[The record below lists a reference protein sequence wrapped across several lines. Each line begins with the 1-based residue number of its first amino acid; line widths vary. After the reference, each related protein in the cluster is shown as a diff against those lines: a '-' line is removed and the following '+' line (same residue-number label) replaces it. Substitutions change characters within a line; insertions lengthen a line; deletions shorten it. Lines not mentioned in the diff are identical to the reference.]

1 MTGTAIK
8 LRLSS
13 RRTMTLAH
21 ILIVLL
27 LLLEIGGIAAWKLLM
42 TDTGSSPVENRANM
56 ASAATVTYPLN
67 TFTLNLAQ
75 RSGTRNRS
83 LKLGVVLGIT
93 SSAREARL
101 DEWKPLLIDSAL
113 MLLSG
118 KTYED
123 LATVE
128 GKRLLKQELL
138 TRMKQILGE
147 GVVQDIYFSEFG

>member
-1 MTGTAIK
+1 MTDKAIK
-8 LRLSS
+8 NKISS
-13 RRTMTLAH
+13 RWTINLSLV
-21 ILIVLL
+21 LIVLI
-27 LLLEIGGIAAWKLLM
+27 LLLEIAGIAAWKLLM
-42 TDTGSSPVENRANM
+42 TDVGSTPVKNRANM
-56 ASAATVTYPLN
+56 TSAATFTYPLD
-67 TFTLNLAQ
+67 TFTLNLSQ
-75 RSGTRNRS
+75 RSGASNRT

-93 SSAREARL
+93 HRVQEIRM

-123 LATVE
+123 LATLE

-138 TRMKQILGE
+138 NRMKQILGE

>member
-1 MTGTAIK
+1 MTDKAIK
-8 LRLSS
+8 QRVSS
-13 RRTMTLAH
+13 RRTISLAH

-27 LLLEIGGIAAWKLLM
+27 FLLEIGGIAAWKLLK
-42 TDTGSSPVENRANM
+42 TDVGSSPVENRANM
-56 ASAATVTYPLN
+56 ASAATVTYPLD

-75 RSGTRNRS
+75 RSGTSNRS
-83 LKLGVVLGIT
+83 LKLGVMLGIT
-93 SSAREARL
+93 TRVTEARM

-118 KTYED
+118 KTYEE

-138 TRMKQILGE
+138 TRMNRILGE

>member
-1 MTGTAIK
+1 MTDKAIK
-8 LRLSS
+8 HSVSS
-13 RRTMTLAH
+13 GRTITLAH
-21 ILIVLL
+21 FLIVLL

-42 TDTGSSPVENRANM
+42 TDVGSSPVENRANM
-56 ASAATVTYPLN
+56 ASGSTFTYPLD
-67 TFTLNLAQ
+67 TYTLNLAQ
-75 RSGTRNRS
+75 RSGTSNRS

-93 SSAREARL
+93 TRVQETRM
-101 DEWKPLLIDSAL
+101 DEWKPLLNDSAL

-138 TRMKQILGE
+138 IRMKQILGE

>member
-1 MTGTAIK
+1 MTGKEIK
-8 LRLSS
+8 RRLSS
-13 RRTMTLAH
+13 QKTITLAH
-21 ILIVLL
+21 VLIFLF

-42 TDTGSSPVENRANM
+42 TDAGSIPEETRESVAM
-56 ASAATVTYPLN
+56 VSYPLD
-67 TFTLNLAQ
+67 TYTLNLAQ
-75 RSGTRNRS
+75 RSGTSNRS
-83 LKLGVVLGIT
+83 LKLGVMLGIT
-93 SSAREARL
+93 TQAQAASM
-101 DEWKPLLIDSAL
+101 DEWKPLLNDSAL

>member
-1 MTGTAIK
+1 MTGKEIK
-8 LRLSS
+8 RRLSS
-13 RRTMTLAH
+13 QKTITLAH
-21 ILIVLL
+21 VLL
-27 LLLEIGGIAAWKLLM
+27 FLFLLLEIGGIAAWKLLM
-42 TDTGSSPVENRANM
+42 TDPGSSPGETRASVAM
-56 ASAATVTYPLN
+56 VSYPLD
-67 TFTLNLAQ
+67 TYTLNLAQ
-75 RSGTRNRS
+75 RSGTSNRS
-83 LKLGVVLGIT
+83 LKLGVMLGIT
-93 SSAREARL
+93 TQAQAARM
-101 DEWKPLLIDSAL
+101 DEWKPLLNDSAL

>member
-1 MTGTAIK
+1 MTGKEIK
-8 LRLSS
+8 RRLSS
-13 RRTMTLAH
+13 QQTITLAH
-21 ILIVLL
+21 VLL
-27 LLLEIGGIAAWKLLM
+27 FLFLLLEIGGIAAWKLLM
-42 TDTGSSPVENRANM
+42 TDAGSIPEETRESVAM
-56 ASAATVTYPLN
+56 VSYPLD
-67 TFTLNLAQ
+67 TYTLNLAQ
-75 RSGTRNRS
+75 RSGTSNRS
-83 LKLGVVLGIT
+83 LKLGVMLGIT
-93 SSAREARL
+93 TQAQAASM
-101 DEWKPLLIDSAL
+101 DEWKPLLNDSAL